1 MTSRKSS
8 PDASLV
14 RAAPRRPRIPTRLV
28 YAGIFGGG
36 ALVWT
41 AAAILI
47 PGWGGLAAWPAFS
60 FWVATAA
67 YCREGHGVFRKGPA
81 GRHAPWAYPW
91 VWPFCTATTLAW
103 HVRRRFDRE
112 APSHEI
118 VPGLRVGR
126 RPLPGEVGPE
136 VDLIVDLTCEM
147 RAHPAVI
154 RGRDYLCLPTLDALP
169 PPAESLFAA
178 AVRLAR
184 HRGTALIHCAQGQG
198 RSATLAAAVLI
209 VRGHADTVA
218 AAESLLKSRRSKI
231 RLRPEQFALLQSLLP
246 RLIAAR
252 DARPAVVSL
261 QESAA

>member
-1 MTSRKSS
+1 MTSRSNA
-8 PDASLV
+8 PVAPPF
-14 RAAPRRPRIPTRLV
+14 RTAALRPRVPTRLV

-36 ALVWT
+36 ATVWT
-41 AAAILI
+41 AAAVLV
-47 PGWGGLAAWPAFS
+47 PGWGWLAVWPAFS
-60 FWVATAA
+60 FWVAAGA
-67 YCREGHGVFRKGPA
+67 YLREGHRVFRKGPT
-81 GRHAPWAYPW
+81 GRHALWALPWA
-91 VWPFCTATTLAW
+91 WPFCTATTLAW
-103 HVRRRFDRE
+103 HVRRRFDRD
-112 APSHEI
+112 APSDEI

-154 RGRDYLCLPTLDALP
+154 RGRDYLCIPTLDALP
-169 PPAESLFAA
+169 PPADELLAA
-178 AVRLAR
+178 AMRLAR
-184 HRGTALIHCAQGQG
+184 HPGTVLIHCAQGQG

-218 AAESLLKSRRSKI
+218 AAESLLKSRRPKI

-246 RLIAAR
+246 RLPAAR
-252 DARPAVVSL
+252 DARPATVPL